1 MASDRSVSVL
11 DAVESALHHTVRIC
25 FSPFDLKKWFVLGF
39 CAFLAALSEGGPGGG
54 VANLRSNPFL
64 RGSRPLPP
72 SFDRFSAWAVS
83 HLPLI
88 VAIGTLALL
97 LGVVFGALLQ
107 WLGSRGQFMFLD
119 GVAHNRGAVA
129 EPWHRF
135 RRLGNSLFLL
145 RFLLG
150 LAGLA
155 ATAAVSALCLF
166 IAWPSIRAGLFEGGA
181 LLAAT
186 LFILLVIPLAL
197 VLLIINLVLGDFV
210 VPVMAK
216 REITVMA
223 GVRAFREELLPGR
236 TGAFLLFYLLKLFL
250 ALAAGVIIL
259 FGTCVTCC
267 IAGLP
272 YISSVVFLPIF
283 VFMRAYSLAFL
294 EQFGDQWRFF
304 SEAAPASAAG
314 TAPEQPSAPPPGHAA
329 AESAPQDF
337 SGESHPSLQ
346 APPAEPESPPEGS
359 R

>member
-11 DAVESALHHTVRIC
+11 DAVESALHQTHRIC
-25 FSPFDLKKWFVLGF
+25 FSPFDWKKWFVLGF
-39 CAFLAALSEGGPGGG
+39 CAFLAALGEGGPSGGL
-54 VANLRSNPFL
+54 ANFRSNPFL
-64 RGSRPLPP
+64 RRREPLPP
-72 SFDRFSAWAVS
+72 SFDHFSSWVLG

-88 VAIGTLALL
+88 VAIGAVVLL
-97 LGVVFGALLQ
+97 LGVALGALLQ

-119 GVAHNRGAVA
+119 GVLHNRGAVV

-150 LAGLA
+150 LMGLA
-155 ATAAVSALCLF
+155 AVAAISGACLF
-166 IAWPSIRAGLFEGGA
+166 IAWPSIRGRLFDGRA
-181 LLAAT
+181 LLAAV

-197 VLLIINLVLGDFV
+197 LLLAINLVLHDFV

-223 GVRAFREELLPGR
+223 GVRVFREELLPGR
-236 TGAFLLFYLLKLFL
+236 IGAFLLFYLLKLFL
-250 ALAAGVIIL
+250 VIAAGVIITL
-259 FGTCVTCC
+259 GTCITCC

-294 EQFGDQWRFF
+294 EQFGDDWLLF
-304 SEAAPASAAG
+304 SEAPPASATGAS
-314 TAPEQPSAPPPGHAA
+314 PDQPPPPPSGSAPAEPPPHDLS
-329 AESAPQDF
+329 EETQ
-337 SGESHPSLQ
+337 PSLQ
-346 APPAEPESPPEGS
+346 APPPGESQPPPEA
-359 R
+359 